1 MCASYSLRCHIDISE
16 VSSLVLT
23 FAMVSSWVVVVCA
36 PWHAVSSLAKSL
48 LSKYTTLQLKYVQK
62 KRAFPQ
68 FQTNENHRERSQ
80 SILYHGYQNRILP
93 LEPPFLV
100 NIG

>member
-1 MCASYSLRCHIDISE
+1 M
-16 VSSLVLT
+16 VSSL
-23 FAMVSSWVVVVCA
+23 VVVVCA

-62 KRAFPQ
+62 NAHFLNFRQMKII
-68 FQTNENHRERSQ
+68 EKGH
-80 SILYHGYQNRILP
+80 NRFYIMVVKIEFCH
-93 LEPPFLV
+93 EPPFLA